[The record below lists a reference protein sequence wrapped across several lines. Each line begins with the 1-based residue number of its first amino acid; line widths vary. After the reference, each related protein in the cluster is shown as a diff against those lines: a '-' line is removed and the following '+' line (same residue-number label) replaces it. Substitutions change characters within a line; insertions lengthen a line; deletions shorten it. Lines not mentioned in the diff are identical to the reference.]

1 MSLEPFAVHPC
12 GGRTT
17 LYLVRH
23 GRTQGNLERLL
34 HGATDL
40 PLDRL
45 GLRQSQRVAER
56 LAENHP
62 ADTLVTSP
70 LQRARTTAE
79 IIGARLGL
87 VPKVVPGLVE
97 MNFGDLEGVS
107 FDELVAKH
115 PELAQRAL
123 DLNDWDLA
131 WPNGESRREFHI
143 RVRRTFEEI
152 LTAYPAHRVIV
163 VAHGGVLGSFLA
175 QVEGRS
181 PNDWRTYSLLN
192 CSLTHVDVTPERVH
206 IHLFNDCLHLDTL
219 NEADEGDA

>member
-1 MSLEPFAVHPC
+1 MMIEPLAGHPA
-12 GGRTT
+12 GGCTT

-34 HGATDL
+34 HGSTDL
-40 PLDRL
+40 PLDGL

-56 LAENHP
+56 LALHHP
-62 ADTLVTSP
+62 ADVLVTSP

-79 IIGARLGL
+79 VIGMRLGL
-87 VPKVVPGLVE
+87 SPLVVPGLVE

-131 WPNGESRREFHI
+131 WPNGESLRDFHG

-152 LTAYPAHRVIV
+152 LASYPSHRVIV

-181 PNDWRTYSLLN
+181 PNDWRSYSLHN
-192 CSLTHVDVTPERVH
+192 CSLTHVEITPHGVQ
-206 IHLFNDCLHLDTL
+206 IHTFNDCLHLDSL
-219 NEADEGDA
+219 HEADEGDT